1 MNDHGWRAELL
12 AQKLNDRGKGW
23 VHVNPIPLNP
33 TPGSVWTASTPEQTD
48 IFVSTL
54 EKNGIPPCAILA
66 ARKSMVLVGSWL
78 LRTKVCKTVKT
89 P

>member
-1 MNDHGWRAELL
+1 MEF
-12 AQKLNDRGKGW
+12 Q
-23 VHVNPIPLNP
+23 
-33 TPGSVWTASTPEQTD
+33 
-48 IFVSTL
+48 
-54 EKNGIPPCAILA
+54 PPCAILV